1 MAESII
7 AMFATGAALWFVF
20 IGWEWKFAK
29 YPIMPKRVL
38 NRSLICSCVIDFVC
52 PFPPLLSPSLPPP
65 SRPTTLSAPTVTRI
79 PDRQFYFLSYYVAG
93 TYWLSWVYVVK
104 DWDTKSYTMFSN
116 ILTVGLCFFGIIAG
130 LLQRYFHRYKV
141 IQLVGLFLRLM

>member
-52 PFPPLLSPSLPPP
+52 HHSPFSLSPFPLFHA
-65 SRPTTLSAPTVTRI
+65 SRA
-79 PDRQFYFLSYYVAG
+79 
-93 TYWLSWVYVVK
+93 
-104 DWDTKSYTMFSN
+104 
-116 ILTVGLCFFGIIAG
+116 IADG
-130 LLQRYFHRYKV
+130 
-141 IQLVGLFLRLM
+141 